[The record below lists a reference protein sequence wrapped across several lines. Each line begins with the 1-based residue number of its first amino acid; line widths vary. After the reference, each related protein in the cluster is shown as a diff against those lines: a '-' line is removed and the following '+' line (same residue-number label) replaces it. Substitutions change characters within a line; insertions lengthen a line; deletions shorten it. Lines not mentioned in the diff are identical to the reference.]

1 MAFLSKLKKHSS
13 QYPIDIAALVI
24 FMLAASISYS
34 FFNRPFGQVRSLA
47 IGLDFK
53 LPLIKE
59 LIIVY
64 FFYFVMIP
72 LTALVCM
79 LDDRTLYK
87 RFLFTMI
94 LARLGAYFIYYKFQT
109 VVPTYDLNRLGHD
122 IFSRLLYLTYT
133 FDGRYAAAPS
143 LHVCDMLICSFFLS
157 KSKLGKF
164 RKNLYIA
171 FMILIALTTVPVKQH
186 VLADVPIGVLHAAFF
201 ILISQP
207 ACNFLTSF
215 KKNIEP
221 DSNSI

>member
-13 QYPIDIAALVI
+13 QHPIDIASLLI

-64 FFYFVMIP
+64 FCYFIMIP
-72 LTALVCM
+72 LTAFICM
-79 LDDRTLYK
+79 LNDRNLFK
-87 RFLFTMI
+87 RFLFTMT
-94 LARLGAYFIYYKFQT
+94 LARLGAYFIYYNFQT
-109 VVPTYDLNRLGHD
+109 VVPTYDTDRLGTD
-122 IFSRLLYLTYT
+122 FFSLMLRLTYAI
-133 FDGRYAAAPS
+133 DGRYAAAPS
-143 LHVCDMLICSFFLS
+143 LHVCDMLVCSFFLS
-157 KSKLGKF
+157 KSKLCKF

-186 VLADVPIGVLHAAFF
+186 VLADVPIGVMHAAFF

-207 ACNFLTSF
+207 AYKFLTSS